1 MKFDFLTI
9 EGNIGSGKTSLAK
22 KIASDF
28 NGKLILEEF
37 ADNPFLPKFYKNSKS
52 NAFPLELFFMAERF
66 NQLSGEKSEID
77 LFSEFTV
84 SDYSFFKS
92 KLFAQN
98 NLEQDELNLFNR
110 LYNIMFSSVKK
121 PDLLIY
127 LHADIER
134 LQENIKKRGREY
146 EQNISN
152 NYLKEIEKKYFDYL
166 KKQNDFPVLMLDVSK
181 QNFIE
186 DHKIYNQIITEIKE
200 FEEDVRIKSLIL
212 G

>member
-1 MKFDFLTI
+1 MQLQFFLNQHLLV
-9 EGNIGSGKTSLAK
+9 EVYSFVHYCLNHY
-22 KIASDF
+22 
-28 NGKLILEEF
+28 E
-37 ADNPFLPKFYKNSKS
+37 
-52 NAFPLELFFMAERF
+52 FPLELFFMAERF

-77 LFSEFTV
+77 LFFEFTV

-98 NLEQDELNLFNR
+98 NLEKDELNLFNR
-110 LYNIMFSSVKK
+110 LYNIMFSKIKK

-134 LQENIKKRGREY
+134 LQENIKIRGREY
-146 EQNISN
+146 EENISN

-186 DHKIYNQIITEIKE
+186 DDKIYNQIITEIKE

>member
-37 ADNPFLPKFYKNSKS
+37 ANNPFLPKFYKDSKP

-77 LFSEFTV
+77 LFSKFTV

-110 LYNIMFSSVKK
+110 LYNIMFSTIKK

-134 LQENIKKRGREY
+134 LQENIKIRGREY
-146 EQNISN
+146 EKNINN

-166 KKQNDFPVLMLDVSK
+166 KKQNECPILMLDVSK

-186 DHKIYNQIITEIKE
+186 DDKIYNQIITEIKE

>member
-1 MKFDFLTI
+1 
-9 EGNIGSGKTSLAK
+9 
-22 KIASDF
+22 
-28 NGKLILEEF
+28 
-37 ADNPFLPKFYKNSKS
+37 
-52 NAFPLELFFMAERF
+52 
-66 NQLSGEKSEID
+66 
-77 LFSEFTV
+77 
-84 SDYSFFKS
+84 
-92 KLFAQN
+92 
-98 NLEQDELNLFNR
+98 
-110 LYNIMFSSVKK
+110 

-134 LQENIKKRGREY
+134 LQENIKIRGREY

-186 DHKIYNQIITEIKE
+186 DDKIYNQIITEIKE

>member
-9 EGNIGSGKTSLAK
+9 EGKIGSGKASLAK

-37 ADNPFLPKFYKNSKS
+37 ADNPFLSKFYKDSKP
-52 NAFPLELFFMAERF
+52 NALPLELFFMAERF

-98 NLEQDELNLFNR
+98 NLELDELNLFNR
-110 LYNIMFSSVKK
+110 LYNIMFSTVKK

-134 LQENIKKRGREY
+134 LQENIKIRGREY
-146 EQNISN
+146 EENISN

-186 DHKIYNQIITEIKE
+186 DDKIYNQIITEIKE
-200 FEEDVRIKSLIL
+200 FDEDVRIKSLIL